1 LRFAELICG
10 PPTVIFFVF
19 VLNAQKSFLKG
30 RILAME
36 SCEVTALTTD
46 DILLKSYD
54 M

>member
-1 LRFAELICG
+1 VDR
-10 PPTVIFFVF
+10 PPLGFLKI
-19 VLNAQKSFLKG
+19 VLSAQKTFLKG
-30 RILAME
+30 RILAIE